1 MSESIE
7 DKAKEMAGDVE
18 NGEET
23 TEKTPEN
30 DVEPVIEEAV
40 EFERLVVCT
49 RDDSDGTV
57 WPKWRHHDIFR

>member
-7 DKAKEMAGDVE
+7 DTTNETAGDVE

>member
-7 DKAKEMAGDVE
+7 DKTLETAGDV
-18 NGEET
+18 EET
-23 TEKTPEN
+23 TEKTPEK